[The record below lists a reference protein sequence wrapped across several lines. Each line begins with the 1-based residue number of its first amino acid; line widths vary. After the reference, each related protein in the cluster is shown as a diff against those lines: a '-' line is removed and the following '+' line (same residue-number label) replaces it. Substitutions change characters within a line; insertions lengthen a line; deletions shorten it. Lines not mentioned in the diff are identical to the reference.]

1 MSQKP
6 ENTFRASVHR
16 YLPETVQHDKMNN
29 PYSSGVA
36 DDLYCGN
43 RADLWIEYKFLPKI
57 PVRAEVDPSKLLSS
71 LQALWINE
79 KYKRIVGSR
88 ERQIAVV
95 VGCPDGGVVFADQS
109 WMHAISAK
117 AFREK
122 LVSRREL
129 AQWIVQLTTR

>member
-36 DDLYCGN
+36 DDLYCGA
-43 RADLWIEYKFLPKI
+43 RADLWIEYKFLPKT
-57 PVRAEVDPSKLLSS
+57 PMRATVDPLKLLSP

-79 KYKRIVGSR
+79 KYKRIKHSR
-88 ERQIAVV
+88 ERHIAVV
-95 VGCPDGGVVFADQS
+95 VGCPDGGVVFDHHS
-109 WMHAISAK
+109 WMNPIAANT
-117 AFREK
+117 FREK

-129 AQWIVQLTTR
+129 AQWIVQSTTR